1 MVLSAWAADDPAS
14 ASAWVTDFPAGEARQ
29 QAITKIA
36 ESWAGIDPQS
46 AVSWTLTLPD
56 SLEKNKALDQSV
68 RIWALNERD
77 SMSTWLNSQ
86 SAGDSSDHL
95 RSIASIIIAE
105 NHPIEGAALA
115 VAISNPL
122 VKRDAIVDVIR
133 QWQKTD
139 SKAANEWINQQ
150 SLDAE
155 TLDRIER

>member
-1 MVLSAWAADDPAS
+1 
-14 ASAWVTDFPAGEARQ
+14 
-29 QAITKIA
+29 
-36 ESWAGIDPQS
+36 
-46 AVSWTLTLPD
+46 
-56 SLEKNKALDQSV
+56 
-68 RIWALNERD
+68 
-77 SMSTWLNSQ
+77 MSTWLNSQ

-122 VKRDAIVDVIR
+122 VRRDAIVDVIR